1 MMHNRKLGGG
11 GRARTHKRQAPS
23 PCPTRNGTEIGTVQ
37 KFNLLCNTNLDGNL
51 LDSVAAFDL
60 PACADI
66 CSSFHPRCDGATFDG
81 TTCQLKARLQP
92 GRAPPSRRLDS
103 VVGIFT
109 SGTSNCAT
117 LSGTQSIRGTSF
129 TSRCGSV
136 IAGFDLSQNFAPT
149 FQDCMGQCTAA
160 TGCAAVSYEAT
171 QDQGFKNCYLKT
183 AVSDATAVVPDLRT
197 DTALMVGAGN
207 AVPGGDTGVS
217 TVPVPAPAPVA
228 PAPGAATTGAVFFT
242 PPGLNTAAPA
252 ASTAAVPPAV
262 TPASSVVEVLPTG
275 AASSPIAPPVFF
287 PSSSSLAVTGTAVP
301 DSAAQEGGGSSVS
314 SNAWIAAPVV
324 GSVAAIALIIL
335 SFIMLKRRRAG
346 ARSPTSSSSSSGSL
360 QRKGSGGRSRTSPV
374 VAFFSSFLPSS
385 SGNKRKGN
393 NSSSG
398 NSRMGNFSEVTG
410 KQPASR
416 ASMRTSVTGLIGGPG
431 MRGMERLDDVDE
443 ERGEKRQSMTPSY
456 EVRSGKMEL
465 RNSFNGLGQH
475 RVA

>member
-1 MMHNRKLGGG
+1 MHNRKLGGG
-11 GRARTHKRQAPS
+11 RTRTNKRQASS
-23 PCPTRNGTEIGTVQ
+23 PCPARNGTEIGTAQ
-37 KFNLLCNTNLDGNL
+37 KFNLLCNTNLDGSI
-51 LDSVAAFDL
+51 LDSIEAFDL
-60 PACADI
+60 VACADL

-109 SGTSNCAT
+109 SGTSNCGT
-117 LSGTQSIRGTSF
+117 LSGTQSTRGASF
-129 TSRCGSV
+129 TPRCGTV
-136 IAGFDLSQNFAPT
+136 IAGFDLSQAFAPT
-149 FQDCMGQCTAA
+149 FQDCMGQCAAA

-183 AVSDATAVVPDLRT
+183 AVADATAVVPDARV
-197 DTALMVGAGN
+197 DTAMVVGAAN
-207 AVPGGDTGVS
+207 AVPGDTGVS

-252 ASTAAVPPAV
+252 APTAAAPPV
-262 TPASSVVEVLPTG
+262 GTPGSSVVEVLPTG
-275 AASSPIAPPVFF
+275 VASSPIAPPVFF
-287 PSSSSLAVTGTAVP
+287 PSSSSLAATGTAVP
-301 DSAAQEGGGSSVS
+301 DSAAEQSGGSVS

-324 GSVAAIALIIL
+324 GSIAAIALIVL

-374 VAFFSSFLPSS
+374 VTFFSSFLPSS
-385 SGNKRKGN
+385 SRNKGRSN
-393 NSSSG
+393 NSRSS

-416 ASMRTSVTGLIGGPG
+416 ASMRTSVTGLIGPG

-443 ERGEKRQSMTPSY
+443 ERGEKRGSMTPSY

-475 RVA
+475 RVS